1 MSLEENNSSLIF
13 ITVFNYGGIQLA
25 LNHYKSL
32 TMVGIQ
38 NYMAYVTDEESV
50 KVMQE
55 NGYNVT
61 FIENAAVDKNKLDFC
76 TGDFNKLSYLR
87 YHVASSLI
95 RAGNYVWYMDID
107 TVILQDVRPV
117 YKCYKADKFDM
128 VLQNDINMPC
138 SGCVLYM
145 ASPDTAKIA
154 EIVIDVKDN
163 FPNDQICLFN
173 VLQNAQSLYDEK
185 FLKNIFK
192 FDLFNINHFP
202 NGLLFFDDDFVTT
215 MHQHQKIKQ
224 QYRNSNEKPYFVH
237 ANWMIG
243 NEKKI
248 AAFKQKGLWF
258 I

>member
-1 MSLEENNSSLIF
+1 MSLEENNNPLIF

-50 KVMQE
+50 AVMQE

-61 FIENAAVDKNKLDFC
+61 LIENASVDKNKLDFC

-95 RAGNYVWYMDID
+95 RAGNDVWYMDID
-107 TVILQDVRPV
+107 TVILQDVRPI
-117 YKCYKADKFDM
+117 YKSYKANKIDM
-128 VLQNDINMPC
+128 VLQSDINMPC

-154 EIVIDVKDN
+154 EIVIDVKDK

-173 VLQNAQSLYDEK
+173 VLRNIKDLHSGNV
-185 FLKNIFK
+185 LKNVVNFVS
-192 FDLFNINHFP
+192 FNINHFP

-215 MHQHQKIKQ
+215 MPQHREIKQ
-224 QYRNSNEKPYFVH
+224 QYRSSNEKPYFVH